1 MAAAFIAGCTGS
13 QEMPE
18 QELAAKTD
26 LNAIA
31 RKAHDQGLTWETLSQ
46 TDKDAYIALYKDEA
60 KAKEQFGKAL
70 EGMKYFFGGGGT
82 PGAGMNPG
90 GR

>member
-1 MAAAFIAGCTGS
+1 MMTVFIAGCAGS
-13 QEMPE
+13 EGMPE
-18 QELAAKTD
+18 EELAAKTD

-31 RKAHDQGLTWETLSQ
+31 RKAHTEGLTWDTLPQ
-46 TDKDAYIALYKDEA
+46 TDKDAYIAHYKDEA
-60 KAKEQFGKAL
+60 KAKDQFNKAL